1 MSQPQS
7 HLPARLLAAAL
18 EGKPIAIGEL
28 ATLTPA
34 QIETAA
40 RELYAAHGKT
50 PSGDVETALRRLAE
64 ISREMLAAVRD
75 EPVGE
80 ENDDQIHD

>member
-34 QIETAA
+34 QIETAV
-40 RELYAAHGKT
+40 RELHAAHGKT

-64 ISREMLAAVRD
+64 ISREMLAAIH
-75 EPVGE
+75 GE
-80 ENDDQIHD
+80 ADGQIHD